1 MKKPVASIEYFQTE
15 FIIIFAKVDT
25 IRIKDMK
32 KVLIGEYDD
41 NYSLKISIVC

>member
-32 KVLIGEYDD
+32 EVVLR
-41 NYSLKISIVC
+41 